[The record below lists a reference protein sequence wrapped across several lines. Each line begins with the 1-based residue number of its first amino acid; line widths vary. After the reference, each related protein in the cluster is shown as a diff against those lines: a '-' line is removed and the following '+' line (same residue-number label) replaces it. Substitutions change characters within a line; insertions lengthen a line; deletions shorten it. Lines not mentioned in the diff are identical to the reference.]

1 MLKNGIVK
9 RGAMTKMSP
18 EKIFK
23 MLPTRL
29 LDALERLT
37 SETVGK
43 ITEIRMRAG
52 GPVVIKTGNTL
63 YFLEKGTLAFNR
75 SLLSVTLS
83 QDELQGCLLALCN
96 HSVYSHDREL
106 SFGYLSLPGGHR
118 AGVCGTTFLRPDG
131 THALREVTAINL
143 RIAHEVKGFARK
155 LFSEVQT
162 GGLLIIGAPHTG
174 KTTLLRDYVRLCSD
188 NGETVSLVDCRGEI
202 AAAYHGCPGLDIGCN
217 TDVITGADK
226 PSAIENALRAMAPQ
240 MIAFDEIGSSA
251 ELSSLRDCMNAGVR
265 AVTTVHAG
273 SFEEFLERNRFLPI
287 LNTGAFENIVLLKS
301 DYSYEIRKVGE
312 VLDSSIG
319 CGDRGDRVNC
329 VRSVEIRD
337 ALCEGSKA
345 FLA

>member
-1 MLKNGIVK
+1 M
-9 RGAMTKMSP
+9 
-18 EKIFK
+18 
-23 MLPTRL
+23 
-29 LDALERLT
+29 
-37 SETVGK
+37 
-43 ITEIRMRAG
+43 
-52 GPVVIKTGNTL
+52 IKTGNAL
-63 YFLEKGTLAFNR
+63 YFLEKGALAFNR

-83 QDELQGCLLALCN
+83 QDELQSCLLALCN

-118 AGVCGTTFLRPDG
+118 AGVCGTTFLRSDG
-131 THALREVTAINL
+131 TRALREVTAINL
-143 RIAHEVKGFARK
+143 RIAHEIKGFAKK
-155 LFSEVQT
+155 LFSEVQA

-174 KTTLLRDYVRLCSD
+174 KTTLLRDYIRLCSD

-202 AAAYHGCPGLDIGCN
+202 AAAYHGQPALDIGCN

-273 SFEEFLERNRFLPI
+273 SFEELLERNRFLPI
-287 LNTGAFENIVLLKS
+287 LNTGAFGNIVLLKN

-312 VLDSSIG
+312 VLDSSHG
-319 CGDRGDRVNC
+319 RGDAGDRVNR
-329 VRSVEIRD
+329 VRSFKIRS
-337 ALCEGSKA
+337 ALCEGAKA